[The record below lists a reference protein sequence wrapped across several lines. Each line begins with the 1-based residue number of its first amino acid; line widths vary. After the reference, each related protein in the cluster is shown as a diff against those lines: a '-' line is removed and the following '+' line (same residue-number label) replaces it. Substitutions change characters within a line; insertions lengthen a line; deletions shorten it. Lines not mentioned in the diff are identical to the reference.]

1 MADYA
6 AYVLDDLSREKL
18 LRRFPPKYPET
29 VAHHVTHK
37 YGATAADVPPAPGKI
52 TVAGYHDS
60 GAIEVLTVLVDGCS
74 FQATPGERRYYHITH
89 SIDRAQG
96 VAPKNSND
104 VLAALVSMQG
114 EGALY
119 NLPEPLDIMAVPQLL
134 QDAAEPKPA
143 PGLLRRLLGWFGCC
157 SR

>member
-37 YGATAADVPPAPGKI
+37 YGATTADVPPAPGKI

>member
-29 VAHHVTHK
+29 VAHHITHK
-37 YGATAADVPPAPGKI
+37 YGAAAADVPPVPGKI

-89 SIDRAQG
+89 SLDRAQG

-134 QDAAEPKPA
+134 EDAAGQRPA
-143 PGLLRRLLGWFGCC
+143 QGLLRRLLGWFGCC

>member
-37 YGATAADVPPAPGKI
+37 YGATAADVPPPPGII